1 MTDEGGALI
10 EVGGLDGGYGGIQV
24 LWGIDLAIG
33 AGESVALIGAN
44 GAGKTTLLRALAGQ
58 LKASAGSISF
68 DGRDVTGL
76 PAHERVRLG
85 MVMVPEGRQLFAGMT
100 VTENLLMGAYARDDT
115 KVDEDLERVRE
126 LFPILRERSGQL
138 AGNMS
143 GGEQQMCAIGR
154 ALMAKPRLL
163 MIDELS
169 LGLAPVVVDRL
180 IEAIDQI
187 HGSGV
192 TLLIVEQDVV
202 NATTMADRGYVVESG
217 RIVLEGRSQMLLND
231 KRVQDAFMG
240 I

>member
-1 MTDEGGALI
+1 MTDEGGPLI
-10 EVGGLDGGYGGIQV
+10 EVTGLDGGYGGIQV

-44 GAGKTTLLRALAGQ
+44 GAGKTTLLRSLAGQ
-58 LKASAGSISF
+58 LKASVGSISF

-76 PAHERVRLG
+76 PVHERVRLG
-85 MVMVPEGRQLFAGMT
+85 MMMVPEGRQLFAGMT

-126 LFPILRERSGQL
+126 LFPMLRERSGQL

-187 HGSGV
+187 HRSGV

-202 NATTMADRGYVVESG
+202 NATTMADRGYVVENG